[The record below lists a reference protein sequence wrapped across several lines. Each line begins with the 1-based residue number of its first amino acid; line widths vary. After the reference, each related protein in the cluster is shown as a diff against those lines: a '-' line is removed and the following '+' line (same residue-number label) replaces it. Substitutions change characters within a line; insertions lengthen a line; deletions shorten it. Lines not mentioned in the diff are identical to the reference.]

1 MTLICIPDE
10 PAARTIAQLS
20 ESVPSAQPVGVLLGQ
35 VSFCKIVLY
44 HMSPTAVVSEGG
56 DMEDA
61 VPPAFQVW
69 MKGVMRGSH
78 AL

>member
-1 MTLICIPDE
+1 MALIRIPEE
-10 PAARTIAQLS
+10 PAARTTAQLS
-20 ESVPSAQPVGVLLGQ
+20 ESVPSFQPVGCVLGQ
-35 VSFCKIVLY
+35 VSFCEIVLY
-44 HMSPTAVVSEGG
+44 HISPTAMVSEGG